1 MINRKAEEPWVHLDT
16 AEDLKE
22 WSKHDQIRWNQ
33 NNRQM
38 EKYRFYIKAMD
49 FIVSN
54 QVVGDY
60 LEFGCHRVR
69 TFRMALTEAK
79 HQGIENM
86 RFLAFD
92 SFKGLPPNEEGM
104 HGVAQWQAGEL
115 TTSEED
121 FWKIINEHGLYTD
134 KVRSFPGFYNE
145 SLTLDLKKQL
155 SADKIKA
162 AFICVDCDL
171 YESAVPVFHFIE
183 EYLQD
188 GTVIY
193 IDDWFAGYKGN
204 PNRGVS
210 KAFHEFQHCSQYK
223 FVDFLSVPW
232 IGRSFI
238 VCKD

>member
-1 MINRKAEEPWVHLDT
+1 MIDGKAKEPWVQLDT
-16 AEDLKE
+16 AEDLKD
-22 WSKHDQIRWNQ
+22 WSKQDEIRWNQ
-33 NNRQM
+33 SHRQM
-38 EKYRFYIKAMD
+38 EKYRFYIKAID

-54 QVVGDY
+54 QVKGDY

-79 HQGIENM
+79 HQSIENM

-92 SFKGLPPNEEGM
+92 NFKGLPPNEGEHEVGET
-104 HGVAQWQAGEL
+104 WRAGQL

-145 SLTLDLKKQL
+145 SLTPHLKKEL
-155 SADKIKA
+155 LAENIKA

-183 EYLQD
+183 EFLQE
-188 GTVIY
+188 GTVLY

-204 PNRGVS
+204 PNKGVS
-210 KAFHEFQHCSQYK
+210 KAFSDFQKRSQYK
-223 FVDFLSVPW
+223 FVEFLNVHW
-232 IGRSFI
+232 MGHSFI
-238 VCKD
+238 TYKD

>member
-1 MINRKAEEPWVHLDT
+1 MIKRKEEEPWVHLDT
-16 AEDLKE
+16 AEDLKK
-22 WSKHDQIRWNQ
+22 WSKQDEIKWNQ
-33 NNRQM
+33 GHRQM
-38 EKYRFYIKAMD
+38 EKYHFYIKAMD

-54 QVVGDY
+54 QVGGDY

-79 HQGIENM
+79 HQSIENM

-92 SFKGLPPNEEGM
+92 SFKGLPPNKEGT

-134 KVRSFPGFYNE
+134 KVRSFSGFYDE
-145 SLTLDLKKQL
+145 SLTPHLKKEL
-155 SADKIKA
+155 LAEKIKA

-183 EYLQD
+183 EFLQE
-188 GTVIY
+188 GTILY
-193 IDDWFAGYKGN
+193 IDDCIEQAM
-204 PNRGVS
+204 
-210 KAFHEFQHCSQYK
+210 
-223 FVDFLSVPW
+223 D
-232 IGRSFI
+232 I
-238 VCKD
+238 VKSLKS